1 VTKIKKRKIR
11 FYIYRPHRMHCIYAA
26 YCYRWSSVVCV
37 RDWVLITLVCPAKT
51 VKPTKTQFLGVDLWG
66 PRNHVL
72 DGGAHWRQLA
82 NKMDRSLWRRRCDLL
97 SSYIDNLFALI
108 ANRTLMQ
115 NVAGNVQERQNV

>member
-1 VTKIKKRKIR
+1 
-11 FYIYRPHRMHCIYAA
+11 MHCIYAA

-115 NVAGNVQERQNV
+115 NVAGNVQERQKRLETSKKIYKR